1 MSPNMEPPTRRAR
14 PRSDASPSSDAA
26 RGPSFSSSSG
36 PTGLPRLLNAI
47 PAQGSMSLSEHLR
60 VHGEPPL
67 ARGRR
72 ERRSASALVER
83 IEHAGLRGQGGAS
96 FPTAVKMRAVAGQ
109 RGRAVVVINAAE
121 GEPASLKDRTL
132 IAALPHLVLDGAAL
146 AAQAVGAEEVV
157 LCVPDSI
164 ALEGPER
171 AIAER
176 RQLAGLEPPIRLA
189 TVSDRYV
196 AGQESALVNHLN
208 GGPAL
213 PTFTPPMPFQRGVG
227 RRPTL
232 VNNAETLA
240 HVALIARHGADW
252 FRELGTA
259 GEPGSALVTL
269 SGPVAYPGVYEI
281 EQGSSLRSLL
291 DAAGGATAELR
302 AVLFGGYAGAWVD
315 AESLPGLALSD
326 EHLAPHGASLGAG
339 VVLLLS
345 ADACPVAETARLA
358 RWLARQSARQ
368 CGPCL
373 HGLDTLAG
381 AIEEVAAGAARGKAR
396 QRIAYFASLA
406 RGRGACSH
414 PDGTVRLIVS
424 ALEVFAADFADH
436 AKHGI
441 CDACRRPGE
450 LPLPVGLQASAGAA
464 S

>member
-1 MSPNMEPPTRRAR
+1 MSTRFEEPTRLAEPPAASGGAR
-14 PRSDASPSSDAA
+14 
-26 RGPSFSSSSG
+26 SSG
-36 PTGLPRLLNAI
+36 PAGLPRLLKDI
-47 PAQGSMSLSEHLR
+47 PAQGAMSLSEHLD
-60 VHGEPPL
+60 VHDYPPL
-67 ARGRR
+67 ARNRR
-72 ERRSASALVER
+72 ERKAASALIEEVER
-83 IEHAGLRGQGGAS
+83 AGLRGHGGAA
-96 FPTAVKMRAVAGQ
+96 FPTAVKLRAVAAE

-132 IAALPHLVLDGAAL
+132 LQALPHLVLDGGAL
-146 AAQAVGAEEVV
+146 AAQAVGAEEVI

-176 RQLAGLEPPIRLA
+176 NAQLGDDSPRIRLA
-189 TVSDRYV
+189 TVPDRYV
-196 AGQESALVNHLN
+196 AGQETALVNHLN

-213 PTFTPPMPFQRGVG
+213 PAFTPPMTFQSGVG

-240 HVALIARHGADW
+240 HLALIARHGAGW

-269 SGPVAYPGVYEI
+269 CGPVAYPGVYEI
-281 EQGSSLRSLL
+281 EQGSSLSSLIE
-291 DAAGGATAELR
+291 AAGGATAELR
-302 AVLFGGYAGAWVD
+302 AVLFGGYEGAFVD
-315 AESLPGLALSD
+315 ASLLRGLALSD

-345 ADACPVAETARLA
+345 KEACGVAETARVT
-358 RWLARQSARQ
+358 RWLAQQSARQ

-373 HGLDTLAG
+373 HGLDALASS
-381 AIEEVAAGAARGKAR
+381 IEEVASGAARGKAR

-414 PDGTVRLIVS
+414 PDGAVRLVVS

-450 LPLPVGLQASAGAA
+450 LPLPILAT
-464 S
+464 

>member
-1 MSPNMEPPTRRAR
+1 MSTHMEPPTRLADPPAAGPAR
-14 PRSDASPSSDAA
+14 
-26 RGPSFSSSSG
+26 SSG
-36 PTGLPRLLNAI
+36 PAGLPRLLKAI
-47 PAQGSMSLSEHLR
+47 PAQGAMSLSDHLD
-60 VHGEPPL
+60 VHDYPPL
-67 ARGRR
+67 ARNRR
-72 ERRSASALVER
+72 ERRSASTLIDT
-83 IEHAGLRGQGGAS
+83 IEHAGLRGRGGAA
-96 FPTAVKMRAVAGQ
+96 FPTAVKMRAVAAE
-109 RGRAVVVINAAE
+109 RGHAVVVVNASE
-121 GEPASLKDRTL
+121 GEPASMKDRTL
-132 IAALPHLVLDGAAL
+132 VQALPHLVLDGGVL
-146 AAQAVGAEEVV
+146 AAQAVGAEEVI
-157 LCVPDSI
+157 LCVPESI

-176 RQLAGLEPPIRLA
+176 VAQLGEDSPKIRLA
-189 TVSDRYV
+189 TVPDRYV

-240 HVALIARHGADW
+240 HVALIARHGAEW

-259 GEPGSALVTL
+259 GEPGSTLVTL
-269 SGPVAYPGVYEI
+269 GGPVAYPGVYEI
-281 EQGSSLRSLL
+281 EQGSSLNSLVE
-291 DAAGGATAELR
+291 AAGGATAALR

-315 AESLPGLALSD
+315 AELLRGLALSD

-345 ADACPVAETARLA
+345 KDACGVAETARVT
-358 RWLARQSARQ
+358 RWLAQQSARQ

-373 HGLDTLAG
+373 HGLDALASS
-381 AIEEVAAGAARGKAR
+381 IEEVASGSARGKAR
-396 QRIAYFASLA
+396 KRIAYFASLA

-414 PDGTVRLIVS
+414 PDGAVRLIVS

-436 AKHGI
+436 AKHGS

-450 LPLPVGLQASAGAA
+450 LPLPIRAA
-464 S
+464 

>member
-1 MSPNMEPPTRRAR
+1 MSARLEEPTRLAESPVADGGAR
-14 PRSDASPSSDAA
+14 SSAPA
-26 RGPSFSSSSG
+26 
-36 PTGLPRLLNAI
+36 GLPRLLKDI
-47 PAQGSMSLSEHLR
+47 PAQGAMSLSEYLD
-60 VHGEPPL
+60 VHDYPPL
-67 ARGRR
+67 ARNRR
-72 ERRSASALVER
+72 ERKAAGALIDEVER
-83 IEHAGLRGQGGAS
+83 AGLRGHGGAA
-96 FPTAVKMRAVAGQ
+96 FPTAVKMRAVAAE

-132 IAALPHLVLDGAAL
+132 LQALPHLVLDGGAL
-146 AAQAVGAEEVV
+146 AAQAVGAEEVI

-176 RQLAGLEPPIRLA
+176 TAQLGEGSPRIRLA
-189 TVSDRYV
+189 TVPDRYV
-196 AGQESALVNHLN
+196 AGQETALVNHLN

-213 PTFTPPMPFQRGVG
+213 PTFTPPMTFQSGVG

-240 HVALIARHGADW
+240 HLALIARHGAGW

-281 EQGSSLRSLL
+281 EQGSSLRSLI
-291 DAAGGATAELR
+291 DAAGGPTAELR
-302 AVLFGGYAGAWVD
+302 AVLFGGYAGAFVD
-315 AESLPGLALSD
+315 ASLMRGLALSD

-345 ADACPVAETARLA
+345 KDACGVAETARVT
-358 RWLARQSARQ
+358 RWLAQQSARQ

-373 HGLDTLAG
+373 HGLDALAG
-381 AIEEVAAGAARGKAR
+381 SIEEVASGAARGKSR

-414 PDGTVRLIVS
+414 PDGAVRLIVS

-436 AKHGI
+436 AKHGT

-450 LPLPVGLQASAGAA
+450 LPLK
-464 S
+464 